1 MLDSMFNVIGY
12 IWLLADECKYLH
24 AGKHLMYFQN
34 CKSGGLGRVYEDSEE
49 KEATDL
55 IYNTTN

>member
-1 MLDSMFNVIGY
+1 MFNVIGY

-24 AGKHLMYFQN
+24 AGRHLMYFQN